1 MRTSLFLLSIVML
14 GLTTLSAKEY
24 KLQSPDGNL
33 QVLVNVDK
41 EISWSAQLKG
51 KPVVEKAVVAMELS
65 DRVLGFEARLTKQS
79 VKEIRQEIQ
88 VAVPHKDAVIVD
100 HCNEL
105 SLQFREKFS
114 LTFRA
119 YNDGVAY
126 RFTEAS
132 RKPYEVLNEKMELF
146 FPDGAACY
154 FSEEQTT
161 YSHNES
167 WYPYIQLS
175 DIAAERFCSMPL
187 LIDLPGQA
195 KVLVTETALHQY
207 PGMFLKSNGKN
218 GFVSKF
224 PPYVLE
230 TQPPRRGADRNE
242 IISKEADYI
251 AKVAAGRDFP
261 WRVFVISDKDAGL
274 VESNLTYQLAESCV
288 LENTAW
294 IKPGKV
300 AWDWYNANNIFG
312 VDFKSGL
319 NTETYKYYIDFAS
332 DNKIEYVILDEG
344 WTKSTTEIQACN
356 PNIDVKELIEYGK
369 QKNVGIILWVLWKPL
384 NANMKEILET
394 YSAWGARGIKVDFM
408 QRNDQYMVE
417 SYEQIAAECARLNLL
432 VDYHGAFKPSGL
444 RRKYPNVLSYE
455 GVKGNEN
462 NKWSADITP
471 EHNLTLPFTRMVAG
485 PMDYTP
491 GAMLNAHPVNHKVS
505 YERPMGLGSRCHE
518 VAKYI
523 VYESPL
529 QMMCESPSIYKKE
542 QESVD
547 FITNI
552 PVVWDETRV
561 LDAKVADYIV
571 LARRKGKAW
580 YVGAMTDASPR
591 ELEFSLSFLGEG
603 NYSMTLM
610 KDGINA
616 DRYAQDYKLEK
627 RSVNKAEVLKIKMVS
642 GGGWAAILEP

>member
-1 MRTSLFLLSIVML
+1 MKKPLLLVLSMFT
-14 GLTTLSAKEY
+14 GLIALNAKEIQ
-24 KLQSPDGNL
+24 LQSPDGNL
-33 QVLVNVDK
+33 QVVVTVDK

-51 KPVVEKAVVAMELS
+51 KPVLEKAVVAMELS
-65 DRVLGFEARLTKQS
+65 DRVSGLEARLAKQS
-79 VKEIRQEIQ
+79 VKEVKQEIQ
-88 VAVPHKDAVIVD
+88 AAVPYKDAIIED

-105 SLQFREKFS
+105 SLQFRERFS

-126 RFTEAS
+126 RFSETS
-132 RKPYEVLNEKMELF
+132 RKPYEVLNEKMDLF

-154 FSEEQTT
+154 FSEEHTT

-175 DIAAERFCSMPL
+175 DIAAGRFCSMPL

-195 KVLVTETALHQY
+195 KVLVTETALHRY
-207 PGMFLKSNGKN
+207 PGMFLESNGRN

-230 TQPPRRGADRNE
+230 TRDPARGADRNE

-251 AKVAAGRDFP
+251 AKVATGRDFP
-261 WRVFVISDKDAGL
+261 WRVFIISGKDADL
-274 VESNLTYQLAESCV
+274 VESNLTYQLAEPCV
-288 LENTAW
+288 LKDTEW

-319 NTETYKYYIDFAS
+319 NTATYKYYIDFAS

-344 WTKSTTEIQACN
+344 WTKSTTEILENN
-356 PNIDVKELIEYGK
+356 PNIDVKELIEYGR
-369 QKNVGIILWVLWKPL
+369 QKSVGIILWVLWKPL
-384 NANMKEILET
+384 NANMKQILET
-394 YSAWGARGIKVDFM
+394 YSGWGAKGVKVDFM

-432 VDYHGAFKPSGL
+432 VDYHGSFKPSGL
-444 RRKYPNVLSYE
+444 SRKYPNVLSQE

-462 NKWSADITP
+462 NKWCADVTP
-471 EHNLTLPFTRMVAG
+471 EHNLILPFTRMVAG

-491 GAMLNAHPVNHKVS
+491 GAMLNAHPVNHNVS
-505 YERPMGLGSRCHE
+505 YDRPMGLGTRCHE
-518 VAKYI
+518 LAKYI

-547 FITNI
+547 FITRI

-561 LDAKVADYIV
+561 LEAKVSDYIV
-571 LARRKGKAW
+571 VARRKGKAW

-591 ELEFSLSFLGEG
+591 ELEISLSFLDEG
-603 NYSMTLM
+603 DYKLTLM

-627 RSVNKAEVLKIKMVS
+627 RSINKTEVLKIKMVS
-642 GGGWAAILEP
+642 NGGWAAILEP

>member
-65 DRVLGFEARLTKQS
+65 DRVLGLEARLTKQS

>member
-14 GLTTLSAKEY
+14 GLTTLSATEY

-65 DRVLGFEARLTKQS
+65 DRVLGLEARLTKQS

-119 YNDGVAY
+119 YNDGLAY
-126 RFTEAS
+126 RFSETS
-132 RKPYEVLNEKMELF
+132 RKPYEVLNEKMDLF
-146 FPDGAACY
+146 FPAGAACY
-154 FSEEQTT
+154 FSEEHTT

-175 DIAAERFCSMPL
+175 EIAAERFCSMPL

-332 DNKIEYVILDEG
+332 DNKIEYIILDEG

-491 GAMLNAHPVNHKVS
+491 GAMLNAHPVNHKIS

>member
-1 MRTSLFLLSIVML
+1 MRTSFLLVLSMFL
-14 GLTTLSAKEY
+14 GITALNAKEY
-24 KLQSPDGNL
+24 QLQSPDGNL
-33 QVLVNVDK
+33 QIVVNVEK

-51 KPVVEKAVVAMELS
+51 KPVVEKAVIAMELS
-65 DRVLGFEARLTKQS
+65 DRVLGLEAKPAKQS
-79 VKEIRQEIQ
+79 VKEIKQEIQ
-88 VAVPHKDAVIVD
+88 VAVPHKDALIED

-126 RFTEAS
+126 RFSETS
-132 RKPYEVLNEKMELF
+132 RKPYEVLNEKMDLV
-146 FPDGAACY
+146 FPTGAACY
-154 FSEEQTT
+154 FSEEQST

-175 DIAAERFCSMPL
+175 DIAAGRFCSMPL

-195 KVLVTETALHQY
+195 KVLVTETALHSY
-207 PGMFLKSNGKN
+207 PGMFLKSNGTN

-230 TQPPRRGADRNE
+230 TQAPRRGADRNE

-251 AKVAAGRDFP
+251 AKVATGRDFP
-261 WRVFVISDKDAGL
+261 WRVFIISDKDADL
-274 VESNLTYQLAESCV
+274 VESNLTYQLAEPCA

-344 WTKSTTEIQACN
+344 WTKSTTEILANN

-369 QKNVGIILWVLWKPL
+369 QKKVGIILWVLWKPL

-491 GAMLNAHPVNHKVS
+491 GAMLNAHPVNHKIS
-505 YERPMGLGSRCHE
+505 YERPMGLGTRCHE

-547 FITNI
+547 FITRI

-571 LARRKGKAW
+571 VARRKDNIW

-591 ELEFSLSFLGEG
+591 ELDISLSFLGEG
-603 NYSMTLM
+603 NYILNLM
-610 KDGINA
+610 KDGLNA

-627 RSVNKAEVLKIKMVS
+627 RSVNKTEVLKIKMVS

>member
-14 GLTTLSAKEY
+14 GLTTLSATEY

-65 DRVLGFEARLTKQS
+65 DRVLGLEARLTKQS

-384 NANMKEILET
+384 NANMKEILEI

-417 SYEQIAAECARLNLL
+417 SYEQIASECARLGLL

-542 QESVD
+542 QETVD
-547 FITNI
+547 FITSI

-571 LARRKGKAW
+571 VARRKGNTW

-591 ELEFSLSFLGEG
+591 ELEISLSFLGEG

-627 RSVNKAEVLKIKMVS
+627 RSVSKVEVLKLKMVS

>member
-65 DRVLGFEARLTKQS
+65 DRVLGVNARLTKQS
-79 VKEIRQEIQ
+79 VKEIQQEIQ
-88 VAVPHKDAVIVD
+88 VAVPHKDALIED

-105 SLQFREKFS
+105 SFKFREKFS
-114 LTFRA
+114 LSFRA
-119 YNDGVAY
+119 YNDGLAY
-126 RFTEAS
+126 RFSETS
-132 RKPYEVLNEKMELF
+132 RKPYEVLNEKMDLF
-146 FPDGAACY
+146 FPAGAACY
-154 FSEEQTT
+154 FSEEHTT

-195 KVLVTETALHQY
+195 KVLVTETALHHY

-242 IISKEADYI
+242 IISKEAAYI

-274 VESNLTYQLAESCV
+274 VESNLTYQLAEPCV
-288 LENTAW
+288 LENTDW

-356 PNIDVKELIEYGK
+356 PNIDVKELIEYGQ
-369 QKNVGIILWVLWKPL
+369 QKKVGIILWVLWKPL

-394 YSAWGARGIKVDFM
+394 YSSWGAKGIKVDFM

-417 SYEQIAAECARLNLL
+417 SYEQIASECARLNLL

-491 GAMLNAHPVNHKVS
+491 GAMLNAHPVNHKIS

>member
-65 DRVLGFEARLTKQS
+65 DRVLGVNARLTKQS
-79 VKEIRQEIQ
+79 VKEIQQEIQ
-88 VAVPHKDAVIVD
+88 VAVPHKDALIED

-105 SLQFREKFS
+105 SFKFREKFS
-114 LTFRA
+114 LSFRA
-119 YNDGVAY
+119 YNDGLAY
-126 RFTEAS
+126 RFSETS
-132 RKPYEVLNEKMELF
+132 RKPYEVLNEKMDLF
-146 FPDGAACY
+146 FPAGAACY
-154 FSEEQTT
+154 FSEEHIT

-195 KVLVTETALHQY
+195 KVLVTETALHHY

-242 IISKEADYI
+242 IISKEAAYI

-274 VESNLTYQLAESCV
+274 VESNLTYQLAEPCV
-288 LENTAW
+288 LENTDW

-356 PNIDVKELIEYGK
+356 PNIDVKELIEYGQ
-369 QKNVGIILWVLWKPL
+369 QKKVGIILWVLWKPL

-394 YSAWGARGIKVDFM
+394 YSSWGAKGIKVDFM

-417 SYEQIAAECARLNLL
+417 SYEQIASECARLNLL

-491 GAMLNAHPVNHKVS
+491 GAMLNAHPVNHKIS